1 MQYQVD
7 KDEEK
12 HLILCRVLL
21 GSVERVDLEC
31 YQTYPSNTGYDT
43 GSDDPKNPKWYV
55 VWANDINKRILPVCV
70 VSCKT
75 SVAVGSCNISYL
87 SFMDFY
93 VFYIKLCVLFYNES
107 SGETHTHLVPKSGE
121 LHIQIY

>member
-1 MQYQVD
+1 MQHQVD

-31 YQTYPSNTGYDT
+31 YKTYPSNTGYDT
-43 GSDDPKNPKWYV
+43 GSDDPKNRKWYE
-55 VWANDINKRILPVCV
+55 LLLVCV

-75 SVAVGSCNISYL
+75 SVVAADNCNISYL
-87 SFMDFY
+87 FFMNFY
-93 VFYIKLCVLFYNES
+93 VFYIKHLFSNES
-107 SGETHTHLVPKSGE
+107 SGEIYTQLVLRSGE
-121 LHIQIY
+121 LHIQSFFEGIAYSIY